1 MKINFQFVTAL
12 SSVGVN
18 LVAAQSCDTADLPQ
32 PENWKEWDCALGGK
46 GALVETTGPVI
57 VNTNCFLGCKEGFT
71 SFSARKRNFYKC
83 RNQGWHPVH
92 LDLSCKYDRKSTI
105 IRELKFENIFSFLL
119 DSFVAK
125 RY

>member
-32 PENWKEWDCALGGK
+32 PENWKEWNCVPGGK
-46 GALVETTGPVI
+46 GAQVPTAGIVS

-71 SFSARKRNFYKC
+71 SFSARKRNFYKY
-83 RNQGWHPVH
+83 RNQGWHPAH
-92 LDLSCKYDRKSTI
+92 LNLSCKYDSKSTI

-119 DSFVAK
+119 GSFVAK
-125 RY
+125 RD